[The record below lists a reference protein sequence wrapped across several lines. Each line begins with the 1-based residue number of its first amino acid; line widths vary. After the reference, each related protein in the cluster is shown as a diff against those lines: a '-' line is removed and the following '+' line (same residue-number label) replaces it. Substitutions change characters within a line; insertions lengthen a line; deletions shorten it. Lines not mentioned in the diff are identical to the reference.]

1 MSDDDTH
8 KLAAEP
14 VVKPPAVTKAPPAG
28 RKFPCPSCG
37 AKLDFDPASRGLAC
51 PYCGHKQKIERLTGA
66 EVEEKDYQE
75 YLEREEGKGQV
86 IPGRASETRCGGCG
100 AVVLLDDKLATDKCP
115 FCATHLEHKPEAA
128 HAMIPP
134 EAVLPFTKDLRA
146 ARDAFTA
153 WIGSLWFAPSELKQV
168 AALGQL
174 QGVYLPHWTYDSM
187 TYTFYDGQRG
197 DDYTTTEWYTVTDKD
212 GNSRQESR
220 TVVRT
225 NWTPVSG
232 EVQHFFD
239 DVLVCGSK
247 SLPAALVDDL
257 GDWNLPKLEPFQPDY
272 LSGFQTERYA
282 VGLKEGFAT
291 AKELM
296 QPTIHRLICEDIGGD
311 HQTVSN
317 KRTRYSAV
325 TFKHVL
331 LPVWVAAYRYRDQA
345 YQILVN
351 GRTGKVTGRRP
362 WSVSKIAALAAS
374 VAVAIFFLVLLVMK
388 LKHGR

>member
-1 MSDDDTH
+1 MPDDAY
-8 KLAAEP
+8 KLADEP
-14 VVKPPAVTKAPPAG
+14 VVQPPAVTKSPPTG

-37 AKLDFDPASRGLAC
+37 AKLDFDPTSRGLAC
-51 PYCGHKQKIERLTGA
+51 PYCGYKQQIQRLADATVAER
-66 EVEEKDYQE
+66 DYQD
-75 YLEREEGKGQV
+75 YLTREEGKGQV
-86 IPGRASETRCGGCG
+86 IPGRASETRCTGCG
-100 AVVLLDDKLATDKCP
+100 AVVLLDDKLATEKCP
-115 FCATHLEHKPEAA
+115 FCATHLEHSPAA
-128 HAMIPP
+128 ARAMIPP
-134 EAVLPFTKDLRA
+134 EAVLPFGIDLRK
-146 ARDAFTA
+146 ARDKFDA
-153 WIGSLWFAPSELKQV
+153 WLGSLWFAPSELKKV

-187 TYTFYDGQRG
+187 TYTFYDGSRG
-197 DDYTTTEWYTVTDKD
+197 DDYTTTEWYTVTDDK

-220 TVVRT
+220 TVVHT

-239 DVLVCGSK
+239 DVLVCGSR
-247 SLPAALVDDL
+247 SIPPALLDDL
-257 GDWNLPKLEPFQPDY
+257 GDWALPKLEPFQPDY

-282 VGLKEGFAT
+282 IGLKDGFAT

-311 HQTVSN
+311 HQTVSG
-317 KRTRYSAV
+317 KKTRYSAV

-331 LPVWVAAYRYRDQA
+331 LPVWVAAYRYQGAA

-362 WSVSKIAALAAS
+362 WSVTKIAALAAAVS
-374 VAVAIFFLVLLVMK
+374 VGIFFLVLLVMK
-388 LKHGR
+388 LKH